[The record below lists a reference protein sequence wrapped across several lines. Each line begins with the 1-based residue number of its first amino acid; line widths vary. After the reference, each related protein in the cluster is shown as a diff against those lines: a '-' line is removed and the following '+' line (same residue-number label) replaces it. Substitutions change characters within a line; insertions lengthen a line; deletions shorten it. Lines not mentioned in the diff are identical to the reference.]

1 MKGQILVL
9 VLIIIVII
17 LVIIYLKPNKKI
29 VSEKHYKFEQPSN
42 TIKSVKKG
50 KTSTMTQGY
59 DPSTSSKFWGING
72 SSVSGYY
79 DIYSDTDVIEGM
91 TSAEGNANV
100 YITSQADLVN
110 QINTIYQ
117 VDIDSIRNL
126 SSIAN
131 SLVQGGVTIP
141 GNLSVLENTNVTGI
155 LNITNGYT
163 AAPPTNSVDG
173 GDGTRLVLYPGT
185 ANTTPFSLGIAD
197 WTMWYDVPSG
207 GIHSWYQGTTEAMR
221 IHNNGYV
228 GIGNTNPTSTLTVD
242 GTISKTVYNSGEV
255 IKVSYYNASSPE
267 INLELSSVPGSGVG
281 TAGNVTPLF
290 TVDVSP
296 ISSNSTIIIEV
307 WLFYTISGYGSDT
320 WSSMITLSGINIAVQ
335 TQYFNGGGTGGGTR
349 SGTLFPIK
357 GFYTQSNQSNLT
369 FEIQVQ
375 ADSSDDTSFFSYAG
389 GGLSVIVTEVQV

>member
-42 TIKSVKKG
+42 TIKSVKKE

-141 GNLSVLENTNVTGI
+141 GNLAVMGTLSSNVEASPDDNVLNIASRVTMTGSDFQIFDTSRSGTAGGSTRRALVHNGGDNLTINYAGDYTGGVTINSPSTATTLQINGSSNTAWYDPPDVPNYSQPLIITSPKSGSSTYSMGLGVDYSSGAGYINVAGNSAVQPLNLQPRGGGIAVGPSGTNITGI
-155 LNITNGYT
+155 YVMRGSSGVNAGQQWFTFNFNI
-163 AAPPTNSVDG
+163 
-173 GDGTRLVLYPGT
+173 
-185 ANTTPFSLGIAD
+185 
-197 WTMWYDVPSG
+197 
-207 GIHSWYQGTTEAMR
+207 
-221 IHNNGYV
+221 
-228 GIGNTNPTSTLTVD
+228 
-242 GTISKTVYNSGEV
+242 
-255 IKVSYYNASSPE
+255 
-267 INLELSSVPGSGVG
+267 SVPGGLNYVPIIQFDYSASYNNNTNFQNLWINDM
-281 TAGNVTPLF
+281 TASSVNINVYNNVNGPQELAF
-290 TVDVSP
+290 
-296 ISSNSTIIIEV
+296 I
-307 WLFYTISGYGSDT
+307 L
-320 WSSMITLSGINIAVQ
+320 TLIYYQ
-335 TQYFNGGGTGGGTR
+335 T
-349 SGTLFPIK
+349 
-357 GFYTQSNQSNLT
+357 
-369 FEIQVQ
+369 
-375 ADSSDDTSFFSYAG
+375 
-389 GGLSVIVTEVQV
+389 